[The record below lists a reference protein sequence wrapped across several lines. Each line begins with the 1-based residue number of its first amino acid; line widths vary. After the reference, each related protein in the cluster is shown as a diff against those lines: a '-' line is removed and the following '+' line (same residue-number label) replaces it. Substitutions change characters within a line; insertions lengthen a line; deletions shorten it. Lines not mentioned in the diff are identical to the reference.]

1 MRNRAKCKLCK
12 DIIESFHQHDYVT
25 CKCGEI
31 AIDGGNYNLRA
42 VARDFKNFLR
52 VDDKGNEIVVQL
64 KDAEDVKPLDID
76 QPKPTRKDILDML
89 EETIKGYERLPQ
101 RAMYE
106 PITHSDFIAA
116 LLLILASLRAE

>member
-52 VDDKGNEIVVQL
+52 VDDKDNEIVVQL
-64 KDAEDVKPLDID
+64 KDAEDVKPLDIETP
-76 QPKPTRKDILDML
+76 QPTRENILDML